1 MNYVVQRLLTFPL
14 ILLGVSVLVFFSI
27 RLIPGDAI
35 TAMLGTEAG
44 LLTPA
49 QRAALASYFGIDQP
63 VMTQYLRWLTGLF
76 RGDLGISVTYG
87 KPVLGVILERFPLTL
102 ELALLSMLIA
112 LCVGIPL
119 GVLAATRNERPSDLV
134 VRILAMLGQSTPNF
148 VVGLLIIYVLSVY
161 FGMVP
166 TMGVFT
172 PLTVDPLAN
181 LGQLIFPAITLG
193 FAFAA
198 SVTRI
203 SRSAMLDVLSDDYIR
218 TARSKGASA
227 RRVVWRH
234 ALPNALIPVVTLSG
248 VEFGYLLGGAVIV
261 EQIFALPGIG
271 RLVLEA
277 ISQRDYALVEA
288 CVLFIAFNFLV
299 VNLIVDLTY
308 AGLFGL
314 RNIPAE
320 HIQPFLLGEAPRLL
334 FPFARNILSDIT
346 REGGFPPVL
355 MQPIDFLA
363 LWQSRRPQAANA

>member
-63 VMTQYLRWLTGLF
+63 VLTQYLRWLTGLF

-181 LGQLIFPAITLG
+181 PGQLIFPAITLG

-308 AGLFGL
+308 V
-314 RNIPAE
+314 
-320 HIQPFLLGEAPRLL
+320 LLDPRIRLG
-334 FPFARNILSDIT
+334 RS
-346 REGGFPPVL
+346 
-355 MQPIDFLA
+355 
-363 LWQSRRPQAANA
+363 